1 MRLIKTVSELR
12 AILSKA
18 KGPVGLVPTMGAVHE
33 GHIAL
38 LKKAR
43 SECSTVITSI
53 FINPHQFNIKD
64 DYLNYPKSVSK
75 DLEIMETEGVDI
87 VFKPELEE
95 IYPSS
100 YTTTVKVKDLSDRFE
115 GVSRPGH
122 LDSVATIVIKLL
134 NICQPDFVYFGQKDV
149 QQLLMVK
156 RMITDLNIQTN
167 LVSVGTVRDID
178 GLALSSRNIYLNKLQ
193 RQSALGLYCALKL
206 ASKLRINGEQ
216 SANSI
221 KAEME
226 KVLIN
231 HKLDIDYLAI
241 CDPETLDE
249 ITYIDKT
256 AIVLVAAHCGKTRL
270 IDNLLI

>member
-1 MRLIKTVSELR
+1 MRLIKTVIELR

-64 DYLNYPKSVSK
+64 DYLNYPKSASK

-122 LDSVATIVIKLL
+122 LDSVATIVIELL

>member
-1 MRLIKTVSELR
+1 MRLIKTVIELR

-64 DYLNYPKSVSK
+64 DYLNYPKSASK

-156 RMITDLNIQTN
+156 RMITDLSIQTN

-206 ASKLRINGEQ
+206 ALKLRINGEQ

>member
-1 MRLIKTVSELR
+1 MRLIKTVIELR

-64 DYLNYPKSVSK
+64 DYLNYPKSASK

-256 AIVLVAAHCGKTRL
+256 AIV
-270 IDNLLI
+270 

>member
-1 MRLIKTVSELR
+1 MRLIKTVIELR

-43 SECSTVITSI
+43 SECRTVITSI

-64 DYLNYPKSVSK
+64 DYLNYPKSASK

-206 ASKLRINGEQ
+206 ASKLRINVEQ

>member
-1 MRLIKTVSELR
+1 MRVIKTVIELR

-64 DYLNYPKSVSK
+64 DYLNYPKSASK

-256 AIVLVAAHCGKTRL
+256 AIVLVAAHCGNTRL

>member
-1 MRLIKTVSELR
+1 MPT
-12 AILSKA
+12 
-18 KGPVGLVPTMGAVHE
+18 GLC
-33 GHIAL
+33 I
-38 LKKAR
+38 
-43 SECSTVITSI
+43 
-53 FINPHQFNIKD
+53 
-64 DYLNYPKSVSK
+64 
-75 DLEIMETEGVDI
+75 
-87 VFKPELEE
+87 
-95 IYPSS
+95 
-100 YTTTVKVKDLSDRFE
+100 
-115 GVSRPGH
+115 
-122 LDSVATIVIKLL
+122 
-134 NICQPDFVYFGQKDV
+134 FGQKDV

>member
-1 MRLIKTVSELR
+1 MRLIKTVIELR

-38 LKKAR
+38 LKNAR

-64 DYLNYPKSVSK
+64 DYLNYPKSASK

-206 ASKLRINGEQ
+206 ASKLRINVEQ